1 MLQHCHNQSSKNIT
15 CKTVVKIWVNTRYT
29 IYTFAKKKKKTRRQ
43 TSKGRRAV
51 DFANRLRQKKTQQRM
66 RQYRI
71 SEPSSAIRNY
81 TGINVTPIYR
91 DAELR
96 INIAVMRCGLLALLV
111 EVTHISFFSI
121 IIIILFVIFSILIQR
136 DLK

>member
-1 MLQHCHNQSSKNIT
+1 MIKNDNAATYNDNNIQSSKNIT
-15 CKTVVKIWVNTRYT
+15 YKTVVKMWVNTRYT
-29 IYTFAKKKKKTRRQ
+29 IYTFAKKRKKKKTRRQ

-96 INIAVMRCGLLALLV
+96 INIAVTRCGLLALLV
-111 EVTHISFFSI
+111 EVTHISFFSVS
-121 IIIILFVIFSILIQR
+121 LL
-136 DLK
+136 

>member
-1 MLQHCHNQSSKNIT
+1 MIKLQHRHNNTQSSKNIT
-15 CKTVVKIWVNTRYT
+15 CKTVVKMWVNTRYT
-29 IYTFAKKKKKTRRQ
+29 IYTFAKKRKKKKTRRQ

-71 SEPSSAIRNY
+71 SEPNSAIRNY

-96 INIAVMRCGLLALLV
+96 INIAVTRCGLLALLV
-111 EVTHISFFSI
+111 EVTHISFFSVS
-121 IIIILFVIFSILIQR
+121 LL
-136 DLK
+136 

>member
-1 MLQHCHNQSSKNIT
+1 MIKNDNAATYNDNNIQSSKNIT
-15 CKTVVKIWVNTRYT
+15 YKTVVKMWVNTRYT
-29 IYTFAKKKKKTRRQ
+29 IYTFAKKRKKKKTRRQ

-71 SEPSSAIRNY
+71 SEPNSAIRNY

-96 INIAVMRCGLLALLV
+96 INIAVTRCGLLALLV
-111 EVTHISFFSI
+111 EVTHISFFSVS
-121 IIIILFVIFSILIQR
+121 LL
-136 DLK
+136 

>member
-1 MLQHCHNQSSKNIT
+1 MIKLQHRHNNTQSSKNIT
-15 CKTVVKIWVNTRYT
+15 CKTVVKMWVNTRYT
-29 IYTFAKKKKKTRRQ
+29 IYTFAKKRKKKKTRRQ

-96 INIAVMRCGLLALLV
+96 INIAVTRCGLLALLV
-111 EVTHISFFSI
+111 EVTHISFFSVS
-121 IIIILFVIFSILIQR
+121 LL
-136 DLK
+136 